1 MVWSLLLIVIIDID
15 GEEIRR
21 NVTVMTFLLIYY
33 LFSLMHEL
41 NITVYLWMKAI
52 SSSPY
57 TNKNNNILLKMEGLM
72 LMSY

>member
-1 MVWSLLLIVIIDID
+1 
-15 GEEIRR
+15 
-21 NVTVMTFLLIYY
+21 
-33 LFSLMHEL
+33 MHEL
-41 NITVYLWMKAI
+41 NATVYLWMKAI